1 MTTYVAYLT
10 ACQHVLTQ
18 NMNLSIMTIDR
29 LPVVN
34 RSQQQATDSPGLS
47 ARQSWV
53 DFFKKGVIWKM

>member
-1 MTTYVAYLT
+1 MTSTNVAYLT
-10 ACQHVLTQ
+10 DCQTVLTHHLY
-18 NMNLSIMTIDR
+18 LSIMTVER

-53 DFFKKGVIWKM
+53 DFF